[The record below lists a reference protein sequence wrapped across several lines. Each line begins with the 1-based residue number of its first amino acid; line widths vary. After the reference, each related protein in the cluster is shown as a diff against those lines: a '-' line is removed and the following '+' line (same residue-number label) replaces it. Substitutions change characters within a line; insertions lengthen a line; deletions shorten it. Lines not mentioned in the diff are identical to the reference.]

1 MNDIPLQ
8 RVLAVGLLVIIIML
22 FIFTL
27 VIPLLSAGIEYR
39 ASRDELA
46 FRLQRYKTI
55 AARKDQVL
63 ADSQQI
69 KQQYQQQQYFS
80 THDTVA
86 LASADLQ
93 KKIKSAIA
101 NKGAQLTSTQVL
113 PVKNE
118 NKLSYVTIKVRM
130 SGTIEQLRTIIYLL
144 ETAKPLVILDQID
157 IRPVR
162 GKRNRKTRKI
172 EASNQLNINFQAI
185 SFMRAKLDE

>member
-8 RVLAVGLLVIIIML
+8 RVLAVGLLVVIIML

-39 ASRDELA
+39 ESRDELA

-55 AARKDQVL
+55 AAKKDQVL

>member
-8 RVLAVGLLVIIIML
+8 RVLAVGLLVVIIML

-39 ASRDELA
+39 ESRDELA

-55 AARKDQVL
+55 AAKKDQVL

-172 EASNQLNINFQAI
+172 EPSNQLNINFQAI